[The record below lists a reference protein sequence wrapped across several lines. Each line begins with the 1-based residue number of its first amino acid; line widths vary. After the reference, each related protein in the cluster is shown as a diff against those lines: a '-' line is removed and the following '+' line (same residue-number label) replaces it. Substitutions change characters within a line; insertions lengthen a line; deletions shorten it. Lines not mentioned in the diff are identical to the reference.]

1 MGPDGKGT
9 AQAAAY
15 IDGQP
20 VQYAGEITLPDIV
33 AFRVRG
39 KIIKETFQGVEV
51 SQ

>member
-9 AQAAAY
+9 AQAAVY

-20 VQYAGEITLPDIV
+20 VQYTGEITLPEQTERQAPPAPCV
-33 AFRVRG
+33 AG
-39 KIIKETFQGVEV
+39 PYGGA